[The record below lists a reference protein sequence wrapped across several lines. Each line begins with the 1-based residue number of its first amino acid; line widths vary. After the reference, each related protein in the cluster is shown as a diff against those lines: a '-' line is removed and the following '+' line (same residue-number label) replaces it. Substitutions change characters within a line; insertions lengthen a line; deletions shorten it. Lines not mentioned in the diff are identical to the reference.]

1 MNCLLSPGKNAR
13 GVQLGEK
20 IIRIYTKTSDS
31 KRLCREV
38 SEQSKSWDE
47 INRIY
52 NKRAKIVSELEK
64 IQEILSTDYKK
75 ASCGKV
81 KIINTQNKFDS
92 KFFDSLKVL
101 VGDRFADCR

>member
-1 MNCLLSPGKNAR
+1 MSIYDFRVPVEYFVTMKDFYEKSLAELPVMTGGMHRGK
-13 GVQLGEK
+13 K

-75 ASCGKV
+75 ASRLP
-81 KIINTQNKFDS
+81 
-92 KFFDSLKVL
+92 LKQ
-101 VGDRFADCR
+101 R